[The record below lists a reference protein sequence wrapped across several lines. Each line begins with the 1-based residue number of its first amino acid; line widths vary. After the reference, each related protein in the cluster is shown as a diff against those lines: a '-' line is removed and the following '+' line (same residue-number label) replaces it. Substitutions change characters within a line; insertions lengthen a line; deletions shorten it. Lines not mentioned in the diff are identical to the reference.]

1 MRYRSAPASPTSATP
16 RLGWMLAATA
26 LIALVPFLVARIPT
40 MTDLPGHLGRYA
52 VMLDGG
58 RSPFLAS
65 YYQFE
70 WRLVGNLGVDLLVR
84 LLGSAL
90 GVENAARLVA
100 AGIAPLTIAGIAA
113 TSRALHGRIQPGAVL
128 AACFVFANPL
138 MFGFVNYCLSF
149 ALALL
154 SFAAWIALR
163 ERRWW
168 VQFLATAPL
177 VFLTWLAHAMGWGVL
192 LLMVAGFEAERL
204 WRRRSAEALG
214 DALLRFLVF
223 LPPMLATVLW
233 RGGAQGVLY
242 AYGTAVLKRKIMN
255 WVVVLRGEAKWI
267 DIATPI
273 IIGGATG
280 YTLWRRFQMLD
291 PRAAAGG
298 VLLSL
303 ATFAM
308 PMTLMGSWGADER
321 LVPAAV
327 IALLLSL
334 RWTGSARSAVHAA
347 ALALALFGVR
357 VALIARDWHR
367 FDADYTAAL
376 TDLDQV
382 PRGARIHTLVHGTCR
397 TPWQSSAWNHLAGY
411 AMARR
416 DALVNTQWHLPG
428 AALLKVI
435 YPLPQGLAHDPSQQ
449 LELVD
454 CDGNRSLAPLHRRLA
469 QLDGRHWDYVWMLR
483 TGGETNLWPG
493 HAPIHTS
500 PHSAL
505 FRIAPI
511 RTERTR

>member
-1 MRYRSAPASPTSATP
+1 MRQDTDLAEPTKPPLSWA
-16 RLGWMLAATA
+16 LAAMA
-26 LIALVPFLVARIPT
+26 LMAIVPFLAASIPS
-40 MTDLPGHLGRYA
+40 MTDLPGHVGRYA

-58 RSPFLAS
+58 RSPYLAS

-70 WRLVGNLGVDLLVR
+70 WRLVGNLGVDLLVQ
-84 LLGSAL
+84 LFGPLF
-90 GVENAARLVA
+90 GVERAAWLVA

-113 TSRALHGRIQPGAVL
+113 TSRALHGRIEPGALL
-128 AACFVFANPL
+128 AGCFVLANPL

-154 SFAAWIALR
+154 SFAAWVALR

-168 VQFLATAPL
+168 VQAAATAPL

-204 WRRRSAEALG
+204 WRRRSADALG
-214 DALLRFLVF
+214 DALLRGIVF

-242 AYGTAVLKRKIMN
+242 SYGTAVWKRKIMN
-255 WVVVLRGEAKWI
+255 WIVVLRGEAKWI
-267 DIATPI
+267 DIATPVI
-273 IIGGATG
+273 LAGTTS
-280 YTLWRRFQMLD
+280 YTLWRRIQIVD
-291 PRAAAGG
+291 PRAVAGG
-298 VLLSL
+298 VLLLL

-334 RWTGSARSAVHAA
+334 RWTGSARSAVLAA

-357 VALIARDWHR
+357 VGLIARDWHR
-367 FDADYTAAL
+367 SDADYAAAL
-376 TDLDQV
+376 ASLDHV
-382 PRGARIHTLVHGTCR
+382 PRGARIHTLVLGTCR

-416 DALVNTQWHLPG
+416 DALVNTQWYLPG
-428 AALLKVI
+428 ATLLKVV
-435 YPLPQGLAHDPSQQ
+435 YPVRQDLAHDPSQQ
-449 LELVD
+449 LEVID
-454 CDGNRSLAPLHRRLA
+454 CAGNRSLAPLHHRLT
-469 QLDGRHWDYVWMLR
+469 QLDGRGWDYVWILR
-483 TGGETNLWPG
+483 TGGQPNLWPG
-493 HAPIHTS
+493 HAPIRTS
-500 PHSAL
+500 PQSAL
-505 FRIAPI
+505 FRID
-511 RTERTR
+511 RTR